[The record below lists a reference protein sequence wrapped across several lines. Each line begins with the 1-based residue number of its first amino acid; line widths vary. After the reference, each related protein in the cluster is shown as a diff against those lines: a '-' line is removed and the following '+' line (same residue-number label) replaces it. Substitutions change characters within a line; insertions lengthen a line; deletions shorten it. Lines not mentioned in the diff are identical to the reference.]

1 MPWRGPEVPGE
12 FPTLGFQV
20 LDWIEH
26 YLVHGPGDVQGE
38 PIHLDEELARFL
50 LRAYKLD
57 PDTGRRVYDEA
68 LLSRPKGRAKS
79 ELAGELVCV
88 EALGPVRF
96 DGWDAHGE
104 PVGRP
109 VTYPFIRALATEETQ
124 SSNTYLNV
132 TYMLDQAQE
141 RHREFAGVDI
151 GRDWQSSTRTFLPGG
166 GEIRPSTASSAAKD
180 GGKESFS
187 VADETHL
194 YVLPEL
200 RRMYEMVKRNTVKR
214 KAAQGWMLQTST
226 MFAPGE
232 DSIAERTHDAYGK
245 GLLPRFL
252 MDHKGVT
259 DPVDLADDAAVE
271 AALRYVY
278 GEFAPMMDL
287 PRVMAD
293 LRDPRYDENEQRRYF
308 LNERRAGSARW
319 IDPALWAGRAD
330 PTVVVADKAQIT
342 AGFDGSISR
351 DSTALVGCTRDRH
364 WFVVGMWERPPGPAG
379 DGWVVPQDEV
389 NQAVATMMGRW
400 KVLRLYGDPR
410 EYKAWLAAWAER
422 YGKDRVAEFPTNSAG
437 RFAPAVLAADV
448 GIRQGELTHDGD
460 SRLARH
466 VGNAHKLYVRLR
478 VDDGERR
485 PFVLQKDRPHS
496 PRKIDGAVAGVLA
509 DAARN
514 DALVAGEFTEEQPFL
529 AAWR

>member
-1 MPWRGPEVPGE
+1 MRDVDPEGR
-12 FPTLGFQV
+12 PTLGWQV
-20 LDWIEH
+20 IEWVERF
-26 YLVHGPGDVQGE
+26 LVHGPGDVQGD
-38 PIHLDEELARFL
+38 PIQLDDELAAFI
-50 LRAYKLD
+50 LRCYALD
-57 PDTGRRVYDEA
+57 PETGRRVYDEA

-79 ELAGELVCV
+79 ELAGMLVCA

-96 DGWDAHGE
+96 SHWSEAGE

-132 TYMLDQAQE
+132 TYMLSEARE
-141 RHREFAGVDI
+141 RHPEVFGGVDI

-180 GGKESFS
+180 GGKETMA

-226 MFAPGE
+226 MYAPGE
-232 DSIAERTHDAYGK
+232 NSVAEQTHDAHGK

-259 DPVDLADDAAVE
+259 GEVDLADDAAVKK
-271 AALRYVY
+271 ALRYVY
-278 GEFAPMMDL
+278 GDFAEMMDL
-287 PRVMAD
+287 ERVMAD

-319 IDPALWAGRAD
+319 MDPARWAKRAG
-330 PTVVVADKAQIT
+330 PSMVVADGQPVAL
-342 AGFDGSISR
+342 GFDGSISR
-351 DSTALVGCTRDRH
+351 DASALIGCTRDGH
-364 WFVVGMWERPPGPAG
+364 LFVVEVWERPPGLAG
-379 DGWVVPQDEV
+379 EGWVVPTADV
-389 NQAVATMMGRW
+389 DQAVRTAFSRF
-400 KVLRLYGDPR
+400 KVARMYADP
-410 EYKAWLAAWAER
+410 AWWRGWISSWAEEF
-422 YGKDRVAEFPTNSAG
+422 GKDVVAEFPTNSAA
-437 RFAPAVLAADV
+437 RMAPAVEAVDTAV
-448 GIRQGELTHDGD
+448 AQGELSHDGD

-466 VGNAHKLYVRLR
+466 VANAHRLYVRLR
-478 VDDGERR
+478 TDDGERR
-485 PFVLQKDRPHS
+485 PFVLQKERPHS
-496 PRKIDGAVAGVLA
+496 PRKIDAAVASVLA
-509 DAARN
+509 LAARN
-514 DALVAGEFTEEQPFL
+514 DAIAAGKFPEADYDIL
-529 AAWR
+529 SSIY